1 MKVQFDILKEL
12 LSDYDQGGNHEESLL
27 KEHTEREVYMH
38 GQLISG
44 FVIKSGVK
52 KFQDFVTYMVTEFG
66 ESLTP
71 FLKDFYRGVSLWP
84 AIDKKGMDTSEYVEK
99 FDLDSYIDSLYGRT
113 AQLEFYISHPMM
125 IRTHLLWLEEYEP
138 EKLIELFNNG
148 TLRGYLENTLQE
160 AIKLR
165 HDIMKTGKP
174 EDMAMEVVNAH
185 ILAPLVSEMDIP
197 IKNKRIGNK
206 QINKIWISLGDFANG
221 K

>member
-1 MKVQFDILKEL
+1 MKVQFEILREL
-12 LSDYDQGGNHEESLL
+12 LIDYDQGGNPDESLL
-27 KEHTEREVYMH
+27 KEHIEREVYMH

-66 ESLTP
+66 ESLAP

-99 FDLDSYIDSLYGRT
+99 FDLDSYIDTLFERT
-113 AQLEFYISHPMM
+113 PQLEFYISHPMM
-125 IRTHLLWLEEYEP
+125 IRTHLLWMEEYEP
-138 EKLIELFNNG
+138 EKLIELFNSG
-148 TLRGYLENTLQE
+148 TLRSYLENNLKE
-160 AIKLR
+160 ATKLR
-165 HDIMKTGKP
+165 EDIMRTGKP

-197 IKNKRIGNK
+197 LKNKRIEKK
-206 QINKIWISLGDFANG
+206 QINKIWNSLGDFANG